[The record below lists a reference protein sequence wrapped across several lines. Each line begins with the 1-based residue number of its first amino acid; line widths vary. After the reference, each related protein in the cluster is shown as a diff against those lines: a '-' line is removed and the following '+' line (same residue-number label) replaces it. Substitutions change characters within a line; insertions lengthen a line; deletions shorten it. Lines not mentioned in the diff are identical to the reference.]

1 MNEKDNL
8 FYEEIEAKLEY
19 MKQHPIEEE
28 KDSVS
33 SKLNKTFSISLG
45 LVIIFGLLITL
56 LGLLR
61 WLDESIYFNTINNPF
76 YSINDFNRKFAT
88 SNAKFFKWFDRSK

>member
-19 MKQHPIEEE
+19 MKQDPIEEE

-33 SKLNKTFSISLG
+33 SKLNKTFSIALG

-61 WLDESIYFNTINNPF
+61 
-76 YSINDFNRKFAT
+76 
-88 SNAKFFKWFDRSK
+88 

>member
-28 KDSVS
+28 KETIS
-33 SKLNKTFSISLG
+33 SKLNKTFSIALG
-45 LVIIFGLLITL
+45 
-56 LGLLR
+56 
-61 WLDESIYFNTINNPF
+61 LDESIYFNTINNSF
-76 YSINDFNRKFAT
+76 YSINDFNRKFTA
-88 SNAKFFKWFDRSK
+88 SDAKFFK